1 MSDEE
6 RYRRRDEPGD
16 SAVPPRQPSGEGV
29 PPAGDLLHAAPPGAP
44 LRAGR
49 SLMRPR
55 RSSKPRPPRPPARF
69 SPWGLVLYLA
79 IVAACAV
86 AGAYA
91 GHVVANMPIMDI
103 EEAVGTY
110 QQNINT
116 RILDGGGEGTLG
128 ELAEERRV
136 LIAYEEVPLDFIHAL
151 IVAEDKD
158 FLRHHGVDVFGI
170 ARAFWANIS
179 SGRVVQGG
187 STISQQLIRNLFL
200 SPEQTYQRKIKEAVL
215 ALQLEAK
222 YTKEEILGFYCNTIY
237 FGHQR
242 YGLEAATRYYFG
254 KSATELTLAEGA
266 LLAAIIRGP
275 EIYTPYRHP
284 ARALARRDVLLE
296 RMTEQGYISAAE
308 ARAAAAVPLELR
320 ERRWQRQLGSY
331 FVEEVR
337 KFLVDRFGRQLAYG
351 GGLRVYT
358 TLDPEMQRAAERAVR
373 IGLYELSMR
382 QHLRPAATNVLDEG
396 GSLEEFSHTDW
407 ERAPEPGE
415 YVHALVTEV
424 AGESATL
431 RIGDAELEITSRS
444 LPRTMATAE
453 QLADLALALR
463 PGDVVP
469 LRINELDEEG
479 RPQAVTLTQE
489 PNTEGALV
497 AIEVGTGRVLA
508 MVGGFDFESSQFNCA
523 VQARRQTGSA
533 FKALVLSAA
542 LEENAATLATTVF
555 DEPTVFD
562 DPGMPEL
569 YEPENYHFEYVGIT
583 TVRGLIEHSRNIPA
597 IKLMVH
603 TGLEETIAVARRM
616 GVEAELPPIYSLALG
631 SIEMS
636 LLELATVFSV
646 FPNEGV
652 LVEPHLIARIDDR
665 DGRTIHEHAPRP
677 RTAIG
682 RDTAFLATQALIGVV
697 QRGTGGGVQG
707 GARELAARLGVP
719 LAGKTGTT
727 DDYTDAWFVGFS
739 PQVVCGVWVGNSE
752 ELVTI
757 GDDET
762 GARAALPIWTSFMER
777 ALQPQRRRTVAE
789 YTVPANIVAVQVD
802 RRNGLLAS
810 AFTPERETIFEF
822 FREGTEPTQAT
833 SFNDD
838 FNLRVSPIRL
848 MEQRVDIRFDDHA
861 VVKPREVVDT
871 RR

>member
-6 RYRRRDEPGD
+6 KDWREDGPGD
-16 SAVPPRQPSGEGV
+16 SEGSHREPSGEGGPPADDHLHAVPPR
-29 PPAGDLLHAAPPGAP
+29 AT
-44 LRAGR
+44 RRTGR

-55 RSSKPRPPRPPARF
+55 RSSKHPTRF
-69 SPWGLVLYLA
+69 NPWGLVLYLA

-86 AGAYA
+86 AGAYM

-116 RILDGGGEGTLG
+116 RILDGSGEGTLG

-136 LIAYEEVPLDFIHAL
+136 LIAYEEVPRDFIHAL

-170 ARAFWANIS
+170 SRAFWANIT

-254 KSATELTLAEGA
+254 HDATELTLAESA

-284 ARALARRDVLLE
+284 ERALARRDALLE
-296 RMTEQGYISAAE
+296 RMAEQGYISEAE
-308 ARAAAAVPLELR
+308 ARAAASVPLELR
-320 ERRWQRQLGSY
+320 ERRRQRQLGSY
-331 FVEEVR
+331 FIEEVR
-337 KFLVDRFGRQLAYG
+337 KFLVDRFDRQLAYG

-358 TLDPEMQRAAERAVR
+358 TLDPQMQRAAERAVR

-382 QHLRPAATNVLDEG
+382 QRLRPATTNVLDEG
-396 GSLEEFSHTDW
+396 GSLERFSHPDW
-407 ERAPEPGE
+407 ERAPEAGD
-415 YVHALVTEV
+415 YLHALVTEV
-424 AGESATL
+424 AREGATL
-431 RIGDAELEITSRS
+431 RIGETELVIKSRC

-453 QLADLALALR
+453 QLADLTRALR

-469 LRINELDEEG
+469 LRVNELDDER
-479 RPQAVTLTQE
+479 RPLAVTLTQE

-497 AIEVGTGRVLA
+497 AIEIGTGRVLA

-533 FKALVLSAA
+533 FKPIVLSAA
-542 LEENAATLATTVF
+542 LEENTATLATTIF

-636 LLELATVFSV
+636 LLELTTVFSV

-665 DGRTIHEHAPRP
+665 DGRTIHEHTPLP

-682 RDTAFLATQALIGVV
+682 RDTAFLVTQALIGVV
-697 QRGTGGGVQG
+697 QRGTAAGVQG
-707 GARELAARLGVP
+707 GARELMARLGVP

-739 PQVVCGVWVGNSE
+739 PQIVCGVWVGNSE

-762 GARAALPIWTSFMER
+762 GARAALPIWTRFMER
-777 ALQPQRRRTVAE
+777 ALQPQRQRTVAE
-789 YTVPANIVAVQVD
+789 YAVPANIVAVQVD
-802 RRNGLLAS
+802 HRNGLLAS
-810 AFTPERETIFEF
+810 AFTPESETIFEF

-833 SFNDD
+833 TLNDD

-848 MEQRVDIRFDDHA
+848 MERRVDIRFDNHA
-861 VVKPREVVDT
+861 VVKRREVVDT